1 MLKIISHCWSNKMFP
16 QDWKSAFT
24 ILIYKKGNTSD
35 PSNFRPITLQP
46 VLAKIYSSLIRNRIY
61 QFLLKNKYIESRI
74 QKRFGEGMSGTI
86 EHTELLSYIINH
98 ARNKQREAVI
108 TLLDL
113 KNAFGEV
120 DHRLLIKVLE
130 FHYIPEEIKT
140 LIRDYYNNYHVIIG
154 TDNFTTD
161 QINIK
166 KGVLQGDCLSPL
178 LVNMVINTLIKS
190 IDEER
195 IRCIGYTFNYCLV
208 TKTLVSVC
216 R

>member
-1 MLKIISHCWSNKMFP
+1 MFP
-16 QDWKSAFT
+16 QVWKSAFT
-24 ILIYKKGNTSD
+24 ILIYKKGNNSD

-140 LIRDYYNNYHVIIG
+140 LIRDYYNNYHAIIG

-166 KGVLQGDCLSPL
+166 KGVLQKDCLSPL